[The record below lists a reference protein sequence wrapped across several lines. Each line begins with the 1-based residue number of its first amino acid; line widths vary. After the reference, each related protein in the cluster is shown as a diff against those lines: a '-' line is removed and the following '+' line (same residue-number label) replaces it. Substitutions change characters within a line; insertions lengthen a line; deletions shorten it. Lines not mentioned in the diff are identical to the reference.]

1 MNITLIFWAVG
12 IALCFTLWPI
22 LGKFS
27 GASGAWVGTLV
38 VLATS
43 TTTVLLGVKEMIQGP
58 MFTVRACA
66 LLVVAGLINGAA
78 VYSYSVKTADPNV
91 PTGTFIV
98 IMTICMTILT
108 PLLDWL
114 MNGSVLSVK
123 QCTGIVLAVVS
134 IYLLSG

>member
-1 MNITLIFWAVG
+1 MNITLILWAVG
-12 IALCFTLWPI
+12 IALCFTFWPI

-58 MFTVRACA
+58 MFTVRACV

-123 QCTGIVLAVVS
+123 QCAGIVLAVVS